1 MDEERAFSLGD
12 WLGVIGVVVGVLAII
27 AAYIFYR
34 LSLAEREPVFLVHP
48 ERTPLIKSE
57 SLKASP
63 IRVTR
68 ADGTPIQGDVTALR
82 FFFWNNGKA
91 PIRGSDVYQSDP
103 LLLSFTGDI
112 EILDVKTLTI
122 SRPKIVR
129 PLLTVSAVTPV
140 RTIRFSFDTLEEDD
154 GFSAQ
159 VIYAGPPTTKF
170 DISGTILG
178 VKNIE
183 HVFAEEV
190 EKFWRL
196 YTTMMWVYVPMLVGL
211 LAWRLRLARRNR
223 PFERSAAGG
232 LVERLRFMLRTYQF
246 ELTVALIT
254 LTTLVMAASFTFK
267 YVQEGVTV
275 SVLQRVPKSIRQ

>member
-1 MDEERAFSLGD
+1 
-12 WLGVIGVVVGVLAII
+12 
-27 AAYIFYR
+27 
-34 LSLAEREPVFLVHP
+34 
-48 ERTPLIKSE
+48 
-57 SLKASP
+57 
-63 IRVTR
+63 
-68 ADGTPIQGDVTALR
+68 
-82 FFFWNNGKA
+82 
-91 PIRGSDVYQSDP
+91 
-103 LLLSFTGDI
+103 
-112 EILDVKTLTI
+112 
-122 SRPKIVR
+122 
-129 PLLTVSAVTPV
+129 
-140 RTIRFSFDTLEEDD
+140 LEEDD